1 MRIAPLAGSTERCGA
16 KKWGRKP
23 KMLGWGLVGWE
34 SEPAAHPEPLLLLLA
49 WEVHQRELKLML
61 RV

>member
-1 MRIAPLAGSTERCGA
+1 
-16 KKWGRKP
+16 
-23 KMLGWGLVGWE
+23 MLGWGLVGWE
-34 SEPAAHPEPLLLLLA
+34 SEPAALPEPLLLLLA